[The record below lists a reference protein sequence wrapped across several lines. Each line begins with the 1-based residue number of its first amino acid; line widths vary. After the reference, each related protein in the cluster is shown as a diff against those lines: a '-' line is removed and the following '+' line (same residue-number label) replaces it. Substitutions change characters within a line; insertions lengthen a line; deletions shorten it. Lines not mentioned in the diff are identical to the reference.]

1 MYELIMTT
9 YNDDG
14 TIKEIEVSKGEDHK
28 TLNAVLAMPEFFNDQ
43 LDDWA
48 LDSHLDNDSIL
59 EID

>member
-28 TLNAVLAMPEFFNDQ
+28 PLHGVLAKPEFFNDQ
-43 LDDWA
+43 LDDWS
-48 LDSHLDNDSIL
+48 LDSHLDYDSIL

>member
-1 MYELIMTT
+1 MYELIMTI

-14 TIKEIEVSKGEDHK
+14 TIKEIEVSNGDDHQ

-43 LDDWA
+43 LDDWS